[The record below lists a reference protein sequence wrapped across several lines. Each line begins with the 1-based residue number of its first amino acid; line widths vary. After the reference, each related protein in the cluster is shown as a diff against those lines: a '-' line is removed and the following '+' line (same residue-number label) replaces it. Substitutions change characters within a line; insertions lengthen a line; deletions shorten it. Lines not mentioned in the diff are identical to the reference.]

1 MHQALTVFGS
11 SMTCTL
17 QSHLAVSGRIFTAWA
32 TSRSVMTSTR
42 RSRRGSVTSLPS
54 CRYLPISCTYAW
66 RDALMACCSETS
78 ISCVRPVGLVA
89 QAATAAATST
99 ASDKFLNI
107 VPSLPDPPALAEP
120 NHDPPR

>member
-17 QSHLAVSGRIFTAWA
+17 QSHLRGLGTHLHGLGDQPLRDDLDTPQQPRIGDELALACW
-32 TSRSVMTSTR
+32 
-42 RSRRGSVTSLPS
+42 
-54 CRYLPISCTYAW
+54 YLPISCTYAW

-89 QAATAAATST
+89 QAATAAANS
-99 ASDKFLNI
+99 SC
-107 VPSLPDPPALAEP
+107 E
-120 NHDPPR
+120 R